1 MIQAG
6 FYTLTGAVFLALIFV
21 IKNHIAPR
29 KSIVRYL
36 AICAIWMAYL
46 SILSATGVLDN
57 FGLPPRVVLL
67 VVLPAIAGIIF
78 FSGRKSFRVIL
89 QQTPLHLPVYLQSF
103 RIIVELL
110 IYGAFVQG
118 IFPEK
123 ATFNGMNY
131 DILVGISSLIM
142 GAMVQRDKIKP
153 IGLLVWNVV
162 SLVILSVTAYSFIST
177 YYFTDYL
184 ATNPGG
190 RSFVHFPF
198 LFLAAV
204 LLPAAVFLHVFSLR
218 QVIGKLRTGSPLT
231 NRQSNRDGI
240 ELLSSK

>member
-6 FYTLTGAVFLALIFV
+6 FYTLTGAVLLALIFV
-21 IKNHIAPR
+21 FKNHIAPR
-29 KSIVRYL
+29 ESIVRYL
-36 AICAIWMAYL
+36 SICAIWMAYL

-67 VVLPAIAGIIF
+67 VVMPAVAGIIF
-78 FSGRKSFRVIL
+78 LSGRRFFRVIL
-89 QQTPLHLPVYLQSF
+89 QQTPLHIPVYLQSF

-110 IYGAFVQG
+110 IYGAFLQG

-131 DILVGISSLIM
+131 DIFVGISSLIM
-142 GAMVQRDKIKP
+142 GAMVQRDKVRP
-153 IGLLVWNVV
+153 IGLLIWNAV

-190 RSFVHFPF
+190 RLFVHFPF

-218 QVIGKLRTGSPLT
+218 QVVGKLRTGSHVT
-231 NRQSNRDGI
+231 NRRSNSDRA
-240 ELLSSK
+240 ELVSTK

>member
-6 FYTLTGAVFLALIFV
+6 FYTLTGAVLLALIFV
-21 IKNHIAPR
+21 IKNHIAAR
-29 KSIVRYL
+29 KSIGGYL
-36 AICAIWMAYL
+36 AICAIWLVYL
-46 SILSATGVLDN
+46 SILSASGVLDN

-67 VVLPAIAGIIF
+67 IVMPAVAGIIIL
-78 FSGRKSFRVIL
+78 SGKKSFRVIL
-89 QQTPLHLPVYLQSF
+89 QQTSLHLPVYLQSF

-110 IYGAFVQG
+110 IYGAFLQG
-118 IFPEK
+118 VFPER

-142 GAMVQRDKIKP
+142 GAMVQRGKIKP
-153 IGLLVWNVV
+153 IGLLIWNAV

-177 YYFTDYL
+177 YYFTDFL
-184 ATNPGG
+184 TINKGG
-190 RSFVHFPF
+190 RAFVDFPY

-218 QVIGKLRTGSPLT
+218 QLIGKLRVGSHLI
-231 NRQSNRDGI
+231 NRRSDGDGA
-240 ELLSSK
+240 ELFSSK